1 MDGVEE
7 SFAGSNKNLPAMNS
21 RNGGAFV
28 SAVAK
33 TVQSPDSGKSNVQRM
48 NNAPVTSSRKT
59 SFEIDGVRGTK
70 LVCTKEMYQF

>member
-21 RNGGAFV
+21 RNGRAFA

-33 TVQSPDSGKSNVQRM
+33 TVQGPDSGKSKVQRIK
-48 NNAPVTSSRKT
+48 NVPGTSSIKA
-59 SFEIDGVRGTK
+59 SFEVDGFRGTK